1 MNTVT
6 AEAKKLLNKIVA
18 ETSNKQNAATMAAN
32 NPNLE
37 GENMSEAK
45 TPEVTT
51 TYIEKNRNT
60 DVMIGISE
68 YKGNTYLNIR
78 ECWLDAR
85 NPGARNPTKKGVSLS
100 IDKLDEVISGLS
112 ALKKSLATATG

>member
-6 AEAKKLLNKIVA
+6 DEAKKLLNKIVA
-18 ETSNKQNAATMAAN
+18 ETSNKQSGQTKPKTKTPIMKGETMT
-32 NPNLE
+32 E
-37 GENMSEAK
+37 EAK
-45 TPEVTT
+45 TPTIPT

-60 DVMIGISE
+60 DVMVGISE

-85 NPGARNPTKKGVSLS
+85 NPGARNPTKKGVTLGV
-100 IDKLDEVISGLS
+100 DKLDDVIKALR
-112 ALKKSLATATG
+112 ALKKSLPTG

>member
-6 AEAKKLLNKIVA
+6 AEAKKLLNKIA
-18 ETSNKQNAATMAAN
+18 LQTSNNQNAATKAAN
-32 NPNLE
+32 NPNLK
-37 GENMSEAK
+37 GENMTEAK

-60 DVMIGISE
+60 DVMIGVSE
-68 YKGNTYLNIR
+68 YKGKNYLNIR

-85 NPGARNPTKKGVSLS
+85 NPGARNPTRKGVTLS
-100 IDKLDEVISGLS
+100 VDKLDEVIKALR
-112 ALKKSLATATG
+112 ALKKSLATG

>member
-60 DVMIGISE
+60 DVMIG
-68 YKGNTYLNIR
+68 
-78 ECWLDAR
+78 
-85 NPGARNPTKKGVSLS
+85 
-100 IDKLDEVISGLS
+100 
-112 ALKKSLATATG
+112 

>member
-1 MNTVT
+1 MSAVTV
-6 AEAKKLLNKIVA
+6 EAKKLLNKIVA
-18 ETSNKQNAATMAAN
+18 ETSNNQSGQTKPKTQTPITKGETMADQ
-32 NPNLE
+32 
-37 GENMSEAK
+37 AK

-51 TYIEKNRNT
+51 TYIEKNRST

-85 NPGARNPTKKGVSLS
+85 NPGARNPTHKGVTLS
-100 IDKLDEVISGLS
+100 VDKLDEVLKALR
-112 ALKKSLATATG
+112 ALKKSLPTG